1 MFSTLSNIAVSSLK
15 YKFFGHRTPIVLS
28 IGITSRCNLQCSYC
42 YSAKD
47 NLSAKDVD
55 LEHVTKTIEEFYA
68 LGTRVVMLQ
77 GGEPLLHKDI
87 VKIIDYVKSKNMY
100 CSVTTNGVNFN
111 KYIDFI

>member
-1 MFSTLSNIAVSSLK
+1 MFSTLSNITVSSLK
-15 YKFFGHRTPIVLS
+15 YKFFGQRTPIVLS

-68 LGTRVVMLQ
+68 KMAVLV
-77 GGEPLLHKDI
+77 LL
-87 VKIIDYVKSKNMY
+87 YL
-100 CSVTTNGVNFN
+100 FL
-111 KYIDFI
+111 FF